1 MSLFSNL
8 FGGEFAKGLVTG
20 TARGLEKGFADDI
33 ERTKNN
39 VDNLVIESYKGAVES
54 KKEFDRVYKE
64 NRKIVDQIIAN
75 LGGEQGADNPEAI
88 VAAQGLIADQG
99 LDRALKYSQ
108 NLVNAFNFDGTPP
121 IKNLQMGKRTNHST
135 PLTADLLTK
144 STVPA
149 ITIPNFKDLTK
160 TADVGIM
167 RFFGDEDYTSN
178 EVESRASALM
188 RARGIDPNQGDL
200 NLPPAVSVK
209 IDPLIMGM
217 QSDPTNEIIRLQ
229 NFIEKNPNMDN
240 ATQARVKNML
250 TSQYNIL
257 NRVRAFKAKRL
268 PGPFDENEA
277 KTYGNFITDQ
287 IVNKFGIPSKR
298 NDFTGAY
305 ITIGDKNDK
314 NTLVTNYVNKLMNT
328 LNDAAKKGILSK
340 QGNFMTVVSE
350 AIYGNKKL
358 IEVDGLLTTADDE
371 IIFSQD
377 DVKKLQ
383 KKGSKLNLKDIPNQF
398 KGMSQSKII
407 QFVKQQGRDSRLG
420 QKGVSALANMLY
432 NQAQKNAQAGT
443 GQAISTQQALTQ
455 ALQLIN

>member
-20 TARGLEKGFADDI
+20 TAKGLERGFADDI

-188 RARGIDPNQGDL
+188 RARGIDPNKGDL
-200 NLPPAVSVK
+200 DLPTAV
-209 IDPLIMGM
+209 
-217 QSDPTNEIIRLQ
+217 
-229 NFIEKNPNMDN
+229 
-240 ATQARVKNML
+240 
-250 TSQYNIL
+250 
-257 NRVRAFKAKRL
+257 
-268 PGPFDENEA
+268 
-277 KTYGNFITDQ
+277 
-287 IVNKFGIPSKR
+287 
-298 NDFTGAY
+298 
-305 ITIGDKNDK
+305 
-314 NTLVTNYVNKLMNT
+314 
-328 LNDAAKKGILSK
+328 
-340 QGNFMTVVSE
+340 
-350 AIYGNKKL
+350 
-358 IEVDGLLTTADDE
+358 
-371 IIFSQD
+371 
-377 DVKKLQ
+377 
-383 KKGSKLNLKDIPNQF
+383 
-398 KGMSQSKII
+398 
-407 QFVKQQGRDSRLG
+407 
-420 QKGVSALANMLY
+420 
-432 NQAQKNAQAGT
+432 
-443 GQAISTQQALTQ
+443 
-455 ALQLIN
+455 

>member
-8 FGGEFAKGLVTG
+8 FGGEFGKGLVAG
-20 TARGLEKGFADDI
+20 TAKGLEKGFADDI

-188 RARGIDPNQGDL
+188 RARGIDPNKGDL

-209 IDPLIMGM
+209 VDPLIMGM

-229 NFIEKNPNMDN
+229 NFIEKNPNMDKE
-240 ATQARVKNML
+240 TQARVKNML
-250 TSQYNIL
+250 TSQHNIL
-257 NRVRAFKAKRL
+257 NRVRSIKEKRL
-268 PGPFDENEA
+268 PGPLTTSENKEYR
-277 KTYGNFITDQ
+277 KFITTE
-287 IVNKFGIPSKR
+287 IVNKFNIDAKLKGEFS
-298 NDFTGAY
+298 GEY
-305 ITIGDKNDK
+305 VTIGQKNQK
-314 NTLVTNYVNKLMNT
+314 RGLVTDYVNDIMVILG
-328 LNDAAKKGILSK
+328 DAAKKGILSK
-340 QGNFMTVVSE
+340 EVNFFTTLSK
-350 AIYGNKKL
+350 AIRANKK
-358 IEVDGLLTTADDE
+358 IVAINDVLTTVDD
-371 IIFSQD
+371 QD
-377 DVKKLQ
+377 LFKKEDYDVLE
-383 KKGSKLNLKDIPNQF
+383 KKGSRLPPPGGGNLST
-398 KGMSQSKII
+398 MSQSQLVSSIKSLQPNTPKRTKAMNELVKLII
-407 QFVKQQGRDSRLG
+407 NNRKAQGTPVGYNDAMNIAKNLVK
-420 QKGVSALANMLY
+420 
-432 NQAQKNAQAGT
+432 
-443 GQAISTQQALTQ
+443 
-455 ALQLIN
+455 

>member
-8 FGGEFAKGLVTG
+8 FGGEFGKGLVAG
-20 TARGLEKGFADDI
+20 TAKGLEKGFADDI

-149 ITIPNFKDLTK
+149 ITIPNFKDLAK

-167 RFFGDEDYTSN
+167 RFFGDKDYTPN
-178 EVESRASALM
+178 LIETRAKNLM
-188 RARGIDPNQGDL
+188 RARGIDPNKGDL
-200 NLPPAVSVK
+200 DLPPAVAIK
-209 IDPLIMGM
+209 IDPLIAGM
-217 QSDPTNEIIRLQ
+217 QTNPVNEVIRLQ
-229 NFIEKNPNMDN
+229 NFLADN
-240 ATQARVKNML
+240 KDMSSETEARVKNMINV
-250 TSQYNIL
+250 QQNIIDRQNKL
-257 NRVRAFKAKRL
+257 KTQRA
-268 PGPFDENEA
+268 PGPFNEA
-277 KTYGNFITDQ
+277 EAKEYMKFITDQ
-287 IVNKFGIPSKR
+287 IVSAFDINVKT

-305 ITIGDKNDK
+305 VSIGDKNKK
-314 NTLVTNYVNKLMNT
+314 NKLVMNYVNKIMVT
-328 LNDAAKKGILSK
+328 LNDAAKKGTLTK
-340 QGNFMTVVSE
+340 QGNFMTIVSQ
-350 AIYGNKKL
+350 AILANKKL
-358 IEVDGLLTTADDE
+358 VDVNGVLTTVD
-371 IIFSQD
+371 D
-377 DVKKLQ
+377 DVIFNQTDFDTLKKKTTTQLTPP
-383 KKGSKLNLKDIPNQF
+383 GSGNLST
-398 KGMSQSKII
+398 MSQSQLVSTIKSLQSNTPKRTKAMDALVKLII
-407 QFVKQQGRDSRLG
+407 QNRKAQGTPVG
-420 QKGVSALANMLY
+420 Y
-432 NQAQKNAQAGT
+432 NEAMNIAKN
-443 GQAISTQQALTQ
+443 
-455 ALQLIN
+455 LIK

>member
-1 MSLFSNL
+1 MFGKI
-8 FGGEFAKGLVTG
+8 FGGEFGKGLVAG
-20 TARGLEKGFADDI
+20 TARGLEKSFADDI

-39 VDNLVIESYKGAVES
+39 IDNLVLESYKGAVES

-188 RARGIDPNQGDL
+188 RARGIDPNKGDL
-200 NLPPAVSVK
+200 DLPPAVSVK
-209 IDPLIMGM
+209 VDPLIMGM

-229 NFIEKNPNMDN
+229 NFIEKNPNMDKE
-240 ATQARVKNML
+240 TQARVKNML
-250 TSQYNIL
+250 TSQHNIL

-277 KTYGNFITDQ
+277 KTYSNFITDQ

-305 ITIGDKNDK
+305 VTIGDKNDK

-340 QGNFMTVVSE
+340 EVNFFTTLSK
-350 AIYGNKKL
+350 AIRANKK
-358 IEVDGLLTTADDE
+358 IVAINDVLTTVDD
-371 IIFSQD
+371 QD
-377 DVKKLQ
+377 LFKKEDYDVLE
-383 KKGSKLNLKDIPNQF
+383 KKGSRLPPPGGGNLST
-398 KGMSQSKII
+398 MSQSQLVSSIKSLQPNTPKRTKAMNELVKLII
-407 QFVKQQGRDSRLG
+407 NNRKAQGTPVG
-420 QKGVSALANMLY
+420 Y
-432 NQAQKNAQAGT
+432 NDAMNIAKN
-443 GQAISTQQALTQ
+443 
-455 ALQLIN
+455 LIK

>member
-1 MSLFSNL
+1 MFGKI
-8 FGGEFAKGLVTG
+8 FGGEFGKGLVAG
-20 TARGLEKGFADDI
+20 TARGLEKSFADDI

-39 VDNLVIESYKGAVES
+39 IDNLVLESYKGAVES
-54 KKEFDRVYKE
+54 KKEFDRIYKD

-99 LDRALKYSQ
+99 LDGALKYSK

-178 EVESRASALM
+178 EVETRASALM
-188 RARGIDPNQGDL
+188 RARGIDPNKGDL

-250 TSQYNIL
+250 ASQHSIL
-257 NRVRAFKAKRL
+257 NRVRAFKEKRL
-268 PGPFDENEA
+268 PGPLTTSENKEYR
-277 KTYGNFITDQ
+277 KFITTE
-287 IVNKFGIPSKR
+287 IVNKFSIDAKLKG
-298 NDFTGAY
+298 DFSGEY
-305 ITIGDKNDK
+305 VTIGQKNQK
-314 NTLVTNYVNKLMNT
+314 RGLVTDYVNSIMVT
-328 LNDAAKKGILSK
+328 LNDAAEKGILSK
-340 QGNFMTVVSE
+340 EVNFFTTLSQ
-350 AIYGNKKL
+350 AIRANKK
-358 IEVDGLLTTADDE
+358 IVAINDVLTTVDD
-371 IIFSQD
+371 QD
-377 DVKKLQ
+377 LFKKEDYDALE
-383 KKGSKLNLKDIPNQF
+383 KKGSQLPKKGKVKLSN
-398 KGMSQSKII
+398 MSQSQLVAKIKSM
-407 QFVKQQGRDSRLG
+407 QSNTPDRTKTMDQLVKLIISNRKAQGTPIS
-420 QKGVSALANMLY
+420 Y
-432 NQAQKNAQAGT
+432 NDAMNIAKN
-443 GQAISTQQALTQ
+443 
-455 ALQLIN
+455 LIK